1 MGGRAGRAA
10 SGQNGAGSAVL
21 RPGRPAKGTAALRRG
36 LVGLALVV
44 ATGCTPLY
52 RNHGYMPL
60 EEDLSALTVG
70 VDTRDSVAEA
80 VGTPTAGGI
89 LADGDYYY
97 VRSRFRHFGFLEPQE
112 ISREVLAISFDAQ
125 GVMRNVETFG
135 LQDGQVV
142 TLSQRITDTSV
153 QDRTFIRQ
161 LLGNI
166 GNFNA
171 GTLIGENDVPR

>member
-1 MGGRAGRAA
+1 MGDRAGGTA
-10 SGQNGAGSAVL
+10 SGRNGGNAGAH
-21 RPGRPAKGTAALRRG
+21 RPGRPAAGPQGLRRG
-36 LVGLALVV
+36 LLGLVLVV

-60 EEDLSALTVG
+60 DADLSALTVG

-80 VGTPTAGGI
+80 VGTPTAGGV
-89 LADGDYYY
+89 LADGNYYY

-112 ISREVLAISFDAQ
+112 VSREVLAISFDAQ

-171 GTLIGENDVPR
+171 GALIGENDVPR